1 VFDSVSKS
9 SDVALYGY
17 LDIRLGFF
25 VDFVYVFNLNGGLGA
40 ARDVVLWV

>member
-9 SDVALYGY
+9 SDVASYGY

-25 VDFVYVFNLNGGLGA
+25 VDFVYVFNLNGGLGS
-40 ARDVVLWV
+40 ARNVILWV